1 MKPQT
6 TPRKD
11 VRLSDWI
18 NSGRERYLGTDEDRA
33 SIEAAE
39 RLASKRPVFGCSGA
53 LRVK

>member
-18 NSGRERYLGTDEDRA
+18 NSGRDRYLGTDEDRA

-39 RLASKRPVFGCSGA
+39 RLAVNRPVIGCSGA
-53 LRVK
+53 HRIK